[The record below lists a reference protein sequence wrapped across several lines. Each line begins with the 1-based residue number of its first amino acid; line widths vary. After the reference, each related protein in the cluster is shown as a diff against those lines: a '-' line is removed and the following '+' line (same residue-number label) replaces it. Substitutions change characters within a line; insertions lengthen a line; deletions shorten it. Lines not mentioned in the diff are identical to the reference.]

1 MHTSKLLRASDFQ
14 YWRLAEEG
22 RISVDFR
29 TFCPDYHE
37 LDRVGVISPCLEDG
51 ILYTGDA
58 LLALTTA
65 FYDVLRSR
73 TTDFFDYPQH
83 FAFIGASEATV
94 HTRGERLPLDRA
106 GTSWGNLD
114 VWPNSKW
121 IPTPRSLTEMLKK
134 VFDFQINRLFLP
146 QNFKPGPDE
155 SPLPAYARKMLGTRL
170 KAVYY
175 YNTPIPN
182 VEIRASQQVADL
194 VQKSIAQLP
203 NAESAAEHQA
213 QGHKA
218 EYAAPSSFPS
228 VERYRQV
235 SVDDF
240 LEDMASCFDG
250 S

>member
-14 YWRLAEEG
+14 YWHLAEDE
-22 RISVDFR
+22 RISVDFKE
-29 TFCPDYHE
+29 FCPDYHE

-73 TTDFFDYPQH
+73 KTDFFDYPQH
-83 FAFIGASEATV
+83 FAFIGVSGGTV
-94 HTRGERLPLDRA
+94 HTHGEGLPMDRI
-106 GTSWGNLD
+106 GTGWGNLD

-121 IPTPRSLTEMLKK
+121 IPTPRSATGMLKQI
-134 VFDFQINRLFLP
+134 FDFQINRPFLP
-146 QNFKPGPDE
+146 HDFKPGFDE
-155 SPLPAYARKMLGTRL
+155 SPLPAYARKMLSTRL

-194 VQKSIAQLP
+194 VQRSIADFP
-203 NAESAAEHQA
+203 NAESTLTHQVQGCKVEHSTQ
-213 QGHKA
+213 
-218 EYAAPSSFPS
+218 SNFPY
-228 VERYRQV
+228 VGRYQQV
-235 SVDDF
+235 SVDNF
-240 LEDMASCFDG
+240 LEDMAGCFDG
-250 S
+250 N

>member
-14 YWRLAEEG
+14 YWRLAEDE
-22 RISVDFR
+22 RISVDFEK
-29 TFCPDYHE
+29 FCPDYHE

-73 TTDFFDYPQH
+73 TTNFFDYPQH
-83 FAFIGASEATV
+83 FAFIGASKDTV
-94 HTRGERLPLDRA
+94 HTRGERLPMDQV
-106 GTSWGNLD
+106 GTGWGNLD
-114 VWPNSKW
+114 VWPDSKW
-121 IPTPRSLTEMLKK
+121 IATPRSLTGMLKK

-146 QNFKPGPDE
+146 QDLKPGTNE
-155 SPLPAYARKMLGTRL
+155 SPLPTYARKMLGTRL

-182 VEIRASQQVADL
+182 VEIHSSQQVADL
-194 VQKSIAQLP
+194 VQKSIAELP
-203 NAESAAEHQA
+203 NAESASEYQIQGREVEHPA
-213 QGHKA
+213 Q
-218 EYAAPSSFPS
+218 SNFPY

-235 SVDDF
+235 NVDDF
-240 LEDMASCFDG
+240 LDDMTGCFDG
-250 S
+250 N

>member
-1 MHTSKLLRASDFQ
+1 MHTSKLLKASDFQ
-14 YWRLAEEG
+14 YWRLAEDE
-22 RISVDFR
+22 RISVDFEG
-29 TFCPDYHE
+29 FCPGYHE

-83 FAFIGASEATV
+83 FAFIGASEDSV
-94 HTRGERLPLDRA
+94 YTRGERLPMDHI
-106 GTSWGNLD
+106 GTGWGNLD

-121 IPTPRSLTEMLKK
+121 IATPRSLTGTLKK
-134 VFDFQINRLFLP
+134 AFDFQINRLFWP
-146 QNFKPGPDE
+146 QDFKQGSVE

-175 YNTPIPN
+175 YNTPTPN
-182 VEIRASQQVADL
+182 VEIRASQKVADL
-194 VQKSIAQLP
+194 VQRSLAEFP
-203 NAESAAEHQA
+203 NAESEIKGHVDEHPTQ
-213 QGHKA
+213 
-218 EYAAPSSFPS
+218 SNFPS
-228 VERYRQV
+228 VARYQQV

-240 LEDMASCFDG
+240 LEDMAGCFDG
-250 S
+250 N